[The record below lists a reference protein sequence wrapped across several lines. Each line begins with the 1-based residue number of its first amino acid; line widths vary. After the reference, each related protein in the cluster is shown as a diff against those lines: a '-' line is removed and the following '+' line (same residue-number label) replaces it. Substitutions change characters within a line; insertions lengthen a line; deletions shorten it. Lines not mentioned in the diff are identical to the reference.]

1 MKHWDHLNQA
11 ERQERL
17 GDQSIDRSVQ
27 TQQRHSEI
35 VARYLAGLPLSRS
48 DGAVARRIIRG
59 KQ

>member
-1 MKHWDHLNQA
+1 MKHWDQMTQA

-35 VARYLAGLPLSRS
+35 VARYLAGLPLSMS
-48 DGAVARRIIRG
+48 DTALARRIM
-59 KQ
+59 KEA